1 MGLAIVAGILALTIL
16 AIYIIGV
23 ATRECNNNKDCS
35 ENSYCGSDYSCHEYP
50 SQIIVKDYKFLGSS
64 LILGICLIIAAY
76 VYRSGK
82 LPPIKEP
89 IKHTIHEVKELLP
102 KDEGH
107 SSHEHE
113 HH

>member
-1 MGLAIVAGILALTIL
+1 MALAIVAVVLAVTIL

-23 ATRECNNNKDCS
+23 ATRECNSNNDCS
-35 ENSYCGSDYSCHEYP
+35 ETSYCGSDFTCHEYP
-50 SQIIVKDYKFLGSS
+50 SQIIVNDYKILWGA
-64 LILGICLIIAAY
+64 LIFGICLIIAAY

-89 IKHTIHEVKELLP
+89 IKHAVHEVKEMLP
-102 KDEGH
+102 KEEDHGGH
-107 SSHEHE
+107 GD